1 MAFLQYSRRG
11 DLSSQPTP
19 EGAAALGMRLRSV
32 YQGKSSVTQML
43 QQEVRKLEEG
53 TNPRDPG

>member
-1 MAFLQYSRRG
+1 
-11 DLSSQPTP
+11 
-19 EGAAALGMRLRSV
+19 MRLRSV